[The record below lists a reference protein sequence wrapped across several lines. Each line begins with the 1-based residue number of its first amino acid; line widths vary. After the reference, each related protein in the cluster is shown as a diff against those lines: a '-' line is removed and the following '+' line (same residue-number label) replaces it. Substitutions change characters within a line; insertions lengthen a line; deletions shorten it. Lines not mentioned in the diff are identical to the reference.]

1 MKKSDINPAKGV
13 QWDLGKLYKSIDDP
27 QIETDKKN
35 LLIST
40 KKFVEKYKNNISS
53 GKLSSEAMVEALQQ
67 YENILNSLYIY
78 QTYAGLMQA
87 KDTIS
92 DRINHFYSK
101 AEEFANEVANQLI
114 FFDLEILEI
123 PELLFS
129 NYLTSNELKTYKQY
143 LLRIHKF
150 KKHTLKE
157 EQEIL
162 LNKKSQTSSSAF
174 VRLYDQISS
183 DTTYPVK
190 IGKKVHNYNYS
201 EITNILSSHPDRAI
215 RQSAAESLTQIYT
228 RDSRTYSFI
237 LNTLLLDKKVSDEIR
252 KYDYPQQATLMSD
265 EIDLKTVQTM
275 TKVIE
280 ANYSICEEFYLAKSK
295 IVGESL
301 HEWDRYSLLYPEIE
315 EPIFSYEQAKVMI
328 LESFAEFSP
337 TFAEIAQKFFD
348 NNWIDAELSKGKKS
362 GAFCSYTVPNKNPFI
377 LTNFTGKANDV
388 RTLAHELGHA
398 IHGYLSRE
406 QTLLNFWPVT
416 PFAEIA
422 SIFCE
427 NVVFRKI
434 YSETKDKKQKANL
447 LSGRLQ
453 EIFATIF
460 RQNAFYLF
468 ESDIHDHRR
477 KDGELSVSKLNE
489 IFQKRMQPMFG
500 KGLILTEGHQYWWI
514 PVAHFFHY
522 NFYVFSY
529 AFGQTLSNALY
540 GLYLSDGNEF
550 IENYIKVLKMG
561 SSQELTE
568 LTKILKVD
576 IHHPQF
582 WDLGIEP
589 VGELVNE
596 LKQFTRF

>member
-13 QWDLGKLYKSIDDP
+13 QWDLGILYKGIDDP
-27 QIETDKKN
+27 QIEIDKNN
-35 LLIST
+35 LSAST
-40 KKFVEKYKNNISS
+40 AKFATEYKNNIST
-53 GKLSSEAMVEALQQ
+53 GKLEPKELLKALQD
-67 YENILNSLYIY
+67 YEYILNTMYIY
-78 QTYAGLMQA
+78 QTYAGLIQA

-92 DRINHFYSK
+92 DQINHFYSK
-101 AEEFANEVANQLI
+101 AEEFSNEIANQLI

-123 PELLFS
+123 PENIFNKYLS
-129 NYLTSNELKTYKQY
+129 NKQLSIYKQY

-150 KKHTLKE
+150 KKHTLNE
-157 EQEIL
+157 DQEIL
-162 LNKKSQTSSSAF
+162 LNKKSQTSGSAF

-190 IGKKVHNYNYS
+190 IGKKIHNYNYS
-201 EITNILSSHPDRAI
+201 EITNILSSHPDRAV
-215 RQSAAESLTQIYT
+215 RQSAAESLTKVYA

-280 ANYSICEEFYLAKSK
+280 KNYKICEEFYLAKSK

-315 EPIFSYEQAKVMI
+315 EPTFTYDQAKAMI
-328 LESFAEFSP
+328 LESFSEFSP

-427 NVVFRKI
+427 NIVFRKI
-434 YSETKDKKQKANL
+434 YLETKDKKQKANL

-477 KDGELSVSKLNE
+477 KVGELSVTKFNE
-489 IFQKRMQPMFG
+489 LFQKRMQPMFG
-500 KGLILTEGHQYWWI
+500 KGLTLSEGHQYWWM

-550 IENYIKVLKMG
+550 VDNYIKVLKMG

-576 IHHPQF
+576 IHHPDF

-589 VGELVNE
+589 VGELVTEFKE
-596 LKQFTRF
+596 LVVY

>member
-13 QWDLGKLYKSIDDP
+13 QWDLGILYKGIDDP
-27 QIETDKKN
+27 QIGIDKKN
-35 LLIST
+35 LSDST
-40 KKFVEKYKNNISS
+40 EKFVKKFKTHISS
-53 GKLSSEAMVEALQQ
+53 GKLNPKELLVALQD
-67 YENILNSLYIY
+67 YESLLNTLYIY
-78 QTYAGLMQA
+78 QTYAGLIQA

-92 DRINHFYSK
+92 DKINHFYSK
-101 AEEFANEVANQLI
+101 AEEFANEISNQLI

-123 PELLFS
+123 PEKIFNKYLSNKQLLI
-129 NYLTSNELKTYKQY
+129 YKQY

-157 EQEIL
+157 DQEIL
-162 LNKKSQTSSSAF
+162 LNKKSQTSGSAF

-183 DTTYPVK
+183 DTTYPLK
-190 IGKKVHNYNYS
+190 IGKKIHNYNYS
-201 EITNILSSHPDRAI
+201 EIINILSSHPDRAV
-215 RQSAAESLTQIYT
+215 RQSAAESLTKVYT

-280 ANYSICEEFYLAKSK
+280 KNYKICEEFYIAKSK

-315 EPIFSYEQAKVMI
+315 EPTFTYDQAKAMI
-328 LESFAEFSP
+328 LESFSEFSP

-427 NVVFRKI
+427 NIVFRKI
-434 YSETKDKKQKANL
+434 YLETKDKKQKANL

-477 KDGELSVSKLNE
+477 KDGELSVTKFNE
-489 IFQKRMQPMFG
+489 LFQKRMQPMFG
-500 KGLILTEGHQYWWI
+500 KGLTLSEGHQYWWM
-514 PVAHFFHY
+514 PVAHFYHY

-550 IENYIKVLKMG
+550 VENYTKVLKMG
-561 SSQELTE
+561 SSKELTE

-576 IHHPQF
+576 IHHPEF

-589 VGELVNE
+589 VGELVMEFRQLINS
-596 LKQFTRF
+596 

>member
-1 MKKSDINPAKGV
+1 MKKSDINPAIGV
-13 QWDLGKLYKSIDDP
+13 QWNLEILYKGIDDP
-27 QIETDKKN
+27 QIEIDKKN
-35 LLIST
+35 LTIST
-40 KKFVEKYKNNISS
+40 ANFVNKYKSNISS
-53 GKLSSEAMVEALQQ
+53 GELTPESLLMALQE
-67 YENILNSLYIY
+67 YESLLNSLYIY
-78 QTYAGLMQA
+78 QTYTGLMQA

-92 DRINHFYSK
+92 DKINHFYSI
-101 AEEFANEVANQLI
+101 AEEFANEISNQLI

-123 PELLFS
+123 PENILNKYLNNKQLL
-129 NYLTSNELKTYKQY
+129 NYKQY

-157 EQEIL
+157 DQEIL
-162 LNKKSQTSSSAF
+162 LNKKAQTSGSAF
-174 VRLYDQISS
+174 IRLYDQISS

-190 IGKKVHNYNYS
+190 IGKKIHYYNYS
-201 EITNILSSHPDRAI
+201 EITNILSSHPDRLV
-215 RQSAAESLTQIYT
+215 RQSAADSLTEVYT

-280 ANYSICEEFYLAKSK
+280 KNYKICEEFYLAKSK

-301 HEWDRYSLLYPEIE
+301 HEWDRYSLLYPEID
-315 EPIFSYEQAKVMI
+315 EPTFSYDQAKAMI

-337 TFAEIAQKFFD
+337 TFATIAQKFFD

-362 GAFCSYTVPNKNPFI
+362 GAFCSYTVPSKNPFI

-388 RTLAHELGHA
+388 RTLAHELGHS

-427 NVVFRKI
+427 NIVFRKI
-434 YSETKDKKQKANL
+434 YSETNDRKQKANL

-477 KDGELSVSKLNE
+477 KDGELSVSRINE
-489 IFQKRMQPMFG
+489 LFQKRMQPMFG
-500 KGLILTEGHQYWWI
+500 KGLNLTDGHQYWWI

-540 GLYLSDGNEF
+540 GLYLNDGNNF
-550 IENYIKVLKMG
+550 VENYIKVLKMG
-561 SSQELTE
+561 SSKELNE

-576 IHHPQF
+576 IHHPEF

-589 VGELVNE
+589 VAELVKE
-596 LKQFTRF
+596 FKKLVD

>member
-13 QWDLGKLYKSIDDP
+13 QWDLGILYKSIDDP
-27 QIETDKKN
+27 QIEIDKKN
-35 LLIST
+35 LTVST
-40 KKFVEKYKNNISS
+40 AKFVKKYKSNISS
-53 GKLSSEAMVEALQQ
+53 GQLNPESLLTALQE
-67 YENILNSLYIY
+67 YENLLNSLYIY
-78 QTYAGLMQA
+78 QTYTGLMQA

-92 DRINHFYSK
+92 DKINHFYSK
-101 AEEFANEVANQLI
+101 SEEFANEIANQLI

-129 NYLTSNELKTYKQY
+129 NYLSTKILANYKQY

-157 EQEIL
+157 DQEIL
-162 LNKKSQTSSSAF
+162 LSKKSQTSGSAF

-183 DTTYPVK
+183 DTTYQVV
-190 IGKKVHNYNYS
+190 IDNEEHDYSYS
-201 EITNILSSHPDRAI
+201 EITNILSTHPERRVREAAA
-215 RQSAAESLTQIYT
+215 SALTKVYT

-280 ANYSICEEFYLAKSK
+280 NNYNISEEFYVAKSK

-315 EPIFSYEQAKVMI
+315 EPTFSYDQAKAMI

-337 TFAEIAQKFFD
+337 TFATTAQKFFD

-362 GAFCSYTVPNKNPFI
+362 GAFCSYTVPSKNPFI

-388 RTLAHELGHA
+388 RTLAHELGHS

-427 NVVFRKI
+427 NIVFRKI
-434 YSETKDKKQKANL
+434 YSETNDRKQKANL

-477 KDGELSVSKLNE
+477 KDGELSVSRINE
-489 IFQKRMQPMFG
+489 LFQKRMQPMFG
-500 KGLILTEGHQYWWI
+500 KGLNLTDGHQYWWI

-540 GLYLSDGNEF
+540 GLYLNDGNNF
-550 IENYIKVLKMG
+550 VENYIKVLKMG
-561 SSQELTE
+561 SSKELNE

-576 IHHPQF
+576 IHHPEF

-589 VGELVNE
+589 VAELVKE
-596 LKQFTRF
+596 FKKLVD